1 MSQTF
6 QTRTEETT
14 QNQAD
19 AALELRA
26 KLDYH
31 DTAIKALGSTLEM
44 VTEKNNEMHEEI
56 VDSHKKS
63 MGDLR
68 QEVCSQVMVVK
79 EISKGVQEEFND
91 KLEQLTSILNDEKTR
106 NWIEK
111 SV

>member
-1 MSQTF
+1 
-6 QTRTEETT
+6 
-14 QNQAD
+14 
-19 AALELRA
+19 
-26 KLDYH
+26 
-31 DTAIKALGSTLEM
+31 
-44 VTEKNNEMHEEI
+44 MHEEI